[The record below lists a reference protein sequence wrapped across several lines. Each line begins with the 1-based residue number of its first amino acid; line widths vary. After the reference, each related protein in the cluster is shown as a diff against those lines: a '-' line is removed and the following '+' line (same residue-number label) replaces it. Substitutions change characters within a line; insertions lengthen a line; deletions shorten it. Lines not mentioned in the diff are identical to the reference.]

1 MKGYVRQVNECTTLE
16 NLFETPISL
25 VQVLKESKCFGKR
38 HPNVVLSV
46 RMTLVF

>member
-1 MKGYVRQVNECTTLE
+1 MKGYVRQVNGYTTLE
-16 NLFETPISL
+16 ILFETHISL

-46 RMTLVF
+46 RMT